1 MQTINETDTCI
12 IRMSDLLP
20 FEWDTMYV
28 KYRYFDLKT
37 NDYCPTLTITF
48 VKDFH
53 TIYER
58 FYNAKVTG
66 SFDFEPHPLEFN
78 KNKMKYT
85 PDDAIFFIEKHK
97 YGDKQFFFY
106 LTPIDSL
113 DIIRREWDSKEK

>member
-1 MQTINETDTCI
+1 MNNADTCI

-20 FEWDTMYV
+20 SEWDTMYV

-48 VKDFH
+48 VKDSH
-53 TIYER
+53 IVYQQ
-58 FYNAKVTG
+58 FYNAKITD

-78 KNKMKYT
+78 KNKIKYT
-85 PDDAIFFIEKHK
+85 PEDAIFFVEKQE
-97 YGDKQFFFY
+97 YGNKQIFFY

-113 DIIRREWDSKEK
+113 GMIQRENEI